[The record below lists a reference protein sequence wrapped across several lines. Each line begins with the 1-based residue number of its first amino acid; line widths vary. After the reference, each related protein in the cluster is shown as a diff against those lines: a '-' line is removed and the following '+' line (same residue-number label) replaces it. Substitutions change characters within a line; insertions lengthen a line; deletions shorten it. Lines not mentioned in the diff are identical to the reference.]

1 MKCKH
6 AKTMISPYIDA
17 ELAGA
22 EINQFL
28 AHIEACAECRHELE
42 ETKALS
48 RMFASAERASAPYG
62 FNTRVLAEV
71 AADKNSWNRLSN
83 IFRPFFVRAAE
94 AAFASIIIIV
104 GIIAGSMLITKTA
117 TPANAVGIRTA
128 FHLDAFEAAPP
139 DSIGGVYVVITGGH
153 YEK

>member
-1 MKCKH
+1 MKCKY
-6 AKTMISPYIDA
+6 AKKLISPYIDG
-17 ELAGA
+17 ELTGA
-22 EINQFL
+22 EINQFIE
-28 AHIEACAECRHELE
+28 HIEVCAECRHELE
-42 ETKALS
+42 ETKDLS

-94 AAFASIIIIV
+94 AAFACIIVIV
-104 GIIAGSMLITKTA
+104 GIISGSMLITKTA
-117 TPANAVGIRTA
+117 TPANAVEIRTA

-139 DSIGGVYVVITGGH
+139 DSLGGVYFAITGAPD
-153 YEK
+153 EK